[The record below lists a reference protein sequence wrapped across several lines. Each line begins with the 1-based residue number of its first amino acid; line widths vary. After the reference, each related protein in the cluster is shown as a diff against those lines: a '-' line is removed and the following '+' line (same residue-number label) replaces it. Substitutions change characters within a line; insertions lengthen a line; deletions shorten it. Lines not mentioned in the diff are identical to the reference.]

1 MDIGIF
7 SLIWAYVLLTPILAG
22 WTIFAARREGRRT
35 IVRVNAALLVV
46 WIGCIAYFA
55 TLTM

>member
-22 WTIFAARREGRRT
+22 WTIFAARREGRRAL
-35 IVRVNAALLVV
+35 VHVNTALLVA
-46 WIGCIAYFA
+46 WMGCIAYFA